1 MQRFAGVQEHGRA
14 ACGIECGGDFGRD
27 VCAFSDARHHDF
39 SGRLRE
45 QIHRLVEVISHSLS
59 RLAQRL
65 GGQRQRVF
73 AGMGLR
79 AVRHIDINVAAGAW

>member
-1 MQRFAGVQEHGRA
+1 
-14 ACGIECGGDFGRD
+14 
-27 VCAFSDARHHDF
+27 
-39 SGRLRE
+39 
-45 QIHRLVEVISHSLS
+45 
-59 RLAQRL
+59 LAQRL